1 MKERFYGS
9 SIDDCL
15 IKAEKALS
23 LPKDK
28 INYEIVKNGKGLF
41 KKNFEIIVT
50 GIKDEKSNSEEIK
63 EQSEQIIDDNNSQ
76 EFENI
81 QEKDEDIEV
90 KLENNIIKISNNDKK
105 FEIYYDDGLT
115 VIVNGEEVGN
125 STLVSSA
132 DKIVVKGYEVEAIR
146 KLELNTDSMTVK
158 ATTKY
163 GNKLIYNPKLKL
175 NDTTI
180 SIVARKTKGDLAPLF
195 TKQEVENILTD
206 KGIVFGIKEDAIEK
220 ITKEREIKNL
230 IIAQGEEAVND
241 VDDKLE
247 IKFEGSRKRNVE
259 GDSKETIDYRN
270 MYSID
275 NVAAG
280 EYIAELIVGKEGK
293 DGTNI
298 FGNAIPRKVKKSIAL
313 KTAEGC
319 VIEGR
324 YVKALI
330 DGQPTIKNGTFSIH
344 KVLQTPSDVDLKS
357 GNINFIGDVQIARNV
372 KEGMKVEAG
381 NTLSIGGNVES
392 ATIVAQGETDIKGS
406 IINSTISIGAKDFI
420 KKSYMGDLQQLK
432 DMFTKLVTTLKQLRD
447 TNKNFENISDGE
459 LVKLL
464 IEKKF
469 RNIIHVGM
477 KILNSEGGSNNT
489 IIKDFIRKKLIGLG
503 PLKIKHYGELENINK
518 HISEEIESIKEE
530 LLIPVDLY
538 INYCQ
543 DTKINCTGTVYI
555 NGKGEYVSD
564 IEAKGDIVFEG
575 MKTVAR
581 GGTLVSGGNVKCKV
595 IGSTAGV
602 TTTIKVP
609 KDGTIEADIA
619 YHNTVF
625 ICGKRQYAL
634 EVPSKNV
641 KVYLDEQGE
650 IVVDKFVL

>member
-1 MKERFYGS
+1 MKEKFYGS
-9 SIDDCL
+9 SIDECL
-15 IKAEKALS
+15 LKAEKALS
-23 LPKDK
+23 LPKDEF
-28 INYEIVKNGKGLF
+28 NYEVVKNGKGLF
-41 KKNFEIIVT
+41 KKNFEIVVIGV
-50 GIKDEKSNSEEIK
+50 KSKEKKSEEKIEESINTQDNKENENIK
-63 EQSEQIIDDNNSQ
+63 E
-76 EFENI
+76 EN
-81 QEKDEDIEV
+81 K
-90 KLENNIIKISNNDKK
+90 KLEAELKDDTLKILVDNKK
-105 FEIYYDDGLT
+105 FEIYFDDGIT
-115 VIVNGEEVGN
+115 VTVNDEKIDN
-125 STLVSSA
+125 STLVSSS
-132 DKIVVKGYEVEAIR
+132 DKINVKGFEVDAVR
-146 KLELNTDSMTVK
+146 KLELNTDNMTVK

-163 GNKLIYNPKLKL
+163 GNKVIYIPTLKI

-180 SIVARKTKGDLAPLF
+180 SIVAKKTKGDLAPLF
-195 TKQEVENILTD
+195 TKQEVTNILAE

-230 IIAQGEEAVND
+230 IIAQGEEAVDD
-241 VDDKLE
+241 VDDKLD
-247 IKFEGSRKRNVE
+247 IKFEGTKKRNVE
-259 GDSKETIDYRN
+259 EDSKETIDYRN

-275 NVAAG
+275 NVASG

-298 FGNAIPRKVKKSIAL
+298 FGNTIPRKVKKSIVL

-319 VIEGR
+319 VVEGR
-324 YVKALI
+324 YVKSLI
-330 DGQPTIKNGTFSIH
+330 DGQPTIKNGTFSVH

-392 ATIVAQGETDIKGS
+392 ATIIAQGETYIKGS
-406 IINSTISIGAKDFI
+406 IINSTIDIGAKDFI
-420 KKSYMGDLQQLK
+420 KKSYIENLQQLNE
-432 DMFTKLVTTLKQLRD
+432 MFAELVKTLKQLRD

-459 LVKLL
+459 LIKLL

-469 RNIIHVGM
+469 KNIIHVGM
-477 KILNSEGGSNNT
+477 KVLNSEDDNDNT
-489 IIKDFIRKKLIGLG
+489 LIKDFIRGKMIGLG
-503 PLKIKHYGELENINK
+503 PLKIKHYGEIENINK
-518 HISEEIESIKEE
+518 RIEEEIEIIKGE

-564 IEAKGDIVFEG
+564 IEAKGNIEFG
-575 MKTVAR
+575 GLKTVAR
-581 GGTLVSGGNVKCKV
+581 GGTLVAGGNVKCKV

-609 KDGTIEADIA
+609 KDGIIEADVA
-619 YHNTVF
+619 YQNTVF
-625 ICGKRQYAL
+625 ICGKRQYSL

-641 KVYLDEQGE
+641 KVYLDKQGE